1 MISFVSVAGILI
13 TALFFLWMLVA
24 STSETPIIA
33 SISFIVYLALVQ
45 FFFSVPIFQ
54 MTMKHPETLLCS
66 FAIYLFMGV
75 VWSFLKWWLHIRRI
89 VQNSKIMYEEYR
101 KIQTGINDR
110 AQQAKVQRTSNDFV
124 SIKIESFQQYVRRD
138 LPEAKRSISIISV
151 WILYWPFSMIVS
163 LFEDLLKKL
172 VRELVIATRKV
183 YDAISEKILKS
194 AE

>member
-1 MISFVSVAGILI
+1 MIPFVSVAGILMM
-13 TALFFLWMLVA
+13 ALFFLWLLVA
-24 STSETPIIA
+24 SIYETSVI
-33 SISFIVYLALVQ
+33 
-45 FFFSVPIFQ
+45 VPIFQ
-54 MTMKHPETLLCS
+54 RTIKSEILLC
-66 FAIYLFMGV
+66 FFVIYLFVGIG
-75 VWSFLKWWLHIRRI
+75 WSFVKWWLYIRRKVKNI
-89 VQNSKIMYEEYR
+89 KVMYEEYR

-110 AQQAKVQRTSNDFV
+110 AQQAKVQRTGDYESV
-124 SIKIESFQQYVRRD
+124 KIESFQKYVRRD
-138 LPEAKRSISIISV
+138 LPEAKRSVSIISV